1 MIPSDNYRQVF
12 KEEAYEL
19 LRKLEKSLLELEEN
33 PVDELVADVFRAMHT
48 LKGSGNM
55 FGFTDIGTFTHN
67 IETVFDLVRDRKVTV
82 TRELI
87 DLSLSACDQIRL
99 MLDASDG
106 ENFLED
112 ENTGFLTEAFKKLIP
127 PGKGDKIKETPE
139 VVTTQHKEIITYHI
153 YFHPESDIFKSGTNP
168 LYILD
173 ELISMGECEILAC
186 KTIPEL
192 NEYEPDLC
200 YTEWD
205 LLLTTDRTISDIK
218 EVFIFLEDSCE
229 LNISVADKKDIDI
242 IVDRKALAR
251 KALDKVI
258 EEQTGQNRETVPQ
271 EIKIKRHDDDS
282 VSSIRVPSEKL
293 DQMVDLVGELV
304 IAQARLNQISLE
316 KDDMDLRAVAE
327 EMARLTEELQDNTLG
342 IRMLPIGTIFSKF
355 RRLVRDLSKELGKTV
370 DMTIEG
376 EETEL
381 DKTVIERLNDPLVHI
396 IRNTVDHGIEEPQVR
411 EKKGKKREG
420 LLHLSAIHS
429 GAYVFI
435 KIIDDGAGLDGEAI
449 LKKALERGLVSPDV
463 KLQEKELFD
472 LIFLPG
478 FSTAKTVTSVS
489 GRGVGMD
496 VVKRSIEGLGGSIDI
511 DSKKGEG
518 TAITLKLPLTL
529 AIIDGLLA
537 NIGSE
542 YFVFPLSSVEEC
554 VELTCEDLQRGHGR
568 NIIKVRDEIVPYIRL
583 RDSFN
588 IKGEMTDILE
598 QIVVTII
605 DGQRIGFAVDNVVGE
620 HQTVIKSLGR
630 IFREVKGL
638 SGATILGDGSVALI
652 LDLPQLVASARV
664 DELTEEKGVF

>member
-1 MIPSDNYRQVF
+1 MVPSDNYRQVF
-12 KEEAYEL
+12 KEEAYDL

-48 LKGSGNM
+48 IKGSGNM

-67 IETVFDLVRDRKVTV
+67 IETVFDLLRNRKVSV

-87 DLSLSACDQIRL
+87 DLSLSACDQIRI
-99 MLDASDG
+99 MLEASDG
-106 ENFLED
+106 ENLLED
-112 ENTGFLTEAFKKLIP
+112 KNTRFLTEAFKKLIP
-127 PGKGDKIKETPE
+127 PDKGDNIKEEHET
-139 VVTTQHKEIITYHI
+139 VTAQHKEIITYHI
-153 YFHPESDIFKSGTNP
+153 YFHPEPDVFKSGTNP

-173 ELISMGECEILAC
+173 ELIAMGECEILAG

-192 NEYEPDLC
+192 NEYEPYLC

-205 LLLTTDRTISDIK
+205 ILLTTERPISEIK
-218 EVFIFLEDSCE
+218 DVFIFLEGSCE
-229 LNISVADKKDIDI
+229 LNINVADKKDIEI
-242 IVDRKALAR
+242 VVDRKTIAR
-251 KALDKVI
+251 DELEKVI
-258 EEQTGQNRETVPQ
+258 EEQSGQNRENVPQ

-316 KDDMDLRAVAE
+316 RDDMDLRAVAE

-355 RRLVRDLSKELGKTV
+355 RRLVRDLSKELGKIV
-370 DMTIEG
+370 DITIEG

-411 EKKGKKREG
+411 EKRGKNRAG

-435 KIIDDGAGLDGEAI
+435 KIIDDGAGIDGEAI
-449 LKKALERGLVSPDV
+449 LKKALERGLVSPDT
-463 KLQEKELFD
+463 KIQEKELFD

-478 FSTAKTVTSVS
+478 FSTAETVTSVS

-496 VVKRSIEGLGGSIDI
+496 VVKRSIEGLGGSIEV

-518 TAITLKLPLTL
+518 TAIILKLPLTL

-568 NIIKVRDEIVPYIRL
+568 HIIKVRDEIVPYIRL

-588 IKGEMTDILE
+588 ITGEMTNILE

-630 IFREVKGL
+630 IFRDVKGL

-652 LDLPQLVASARV
+652 LDLPQLVASARI
-664 DELTEEKGVF
+664 DELTEEKGVY

>member
-1 MIPSDNYRQVF
+1 MTPPDTYRQVF

-19 LRKLEKSLLELEEN
+19 LTKLEKSLLELEEN

-48 LKGSGNM
+48 IKGSGNM

-67 IETVFDLVRDRKVTV
+67 VETVFDLVRDRKVSV

-87 DLSLSACDQIRL
+87 DLSLCACDQIRL
-99 MLDASDG
+99 MLEAPEE
-106 ENFLED
+106 ENFLEH
-112 ENTGFLTEAFKKLIP
+112 EKNRSLTEAFKRLIP
-127 PGKGDKIKETPE
+127 DNRREDNTKEE
-139 VVTTQHKEIITYHI
+139 CAVVTTELEQICTYHI
-153 YFHPESDIFKSGTNP
+153 YFRPLPGIFKSGTNP
-168 LYILD
+168 LYILE
-173 ELISMGECEILAC
+173 ELMEMGTCEIVAG

-192 NEYEPDLC
+192 IEYDPEIC

-205 LLLTTDRTISDIK
+205 ILLTTARAINDIK
-218 EVFIFLEDSCE
+218 DVFMFLEGSCE
-229 LNISVADKKDIDI
+229 LDINIVDKKDREI
-242 IVDRKALAR
+242 IVDRRSVAGKALE
-251 KALDKVI
+251 KVI
-258 EEQTGQNRETVPQ
+258 DEHREQKKEPLTQ
-271 EIKIKRHDDDS
+271 EIKSKRHDDDS

-342 IRMLPIGTIFSKF
+342 IRMLPIGTLFGKF
-355 RRLVRDLSKELGKTV
+355 RRLVRDLSKELGKII
-370 DMTIEG
+370 DITIEG

-396 IRNTVDHGIEEPQVR
+396 IRNTVDHGIEEPRVR
-411 EKKGKKREG
+411 EEKGKNREG
-420 LLHLSAIHS
+420 VLHLSAMHS

-435 KIIDDGAGLDGEAI
+435 KITDDGAGLDGEAI
-449 LKKALERGLVSPDV
+449 LKKALERGLVPPDT

-478 FSTAKTVTSVS
+478 FSTAKTVTNVS

-496 VVKRSIEGLGGSIDI
+496 VVRRSIEGLGGSIDI

-537 NIGSE
+537 NIGNE
-542 YFVFPLSSVEEC
+542 NFVFPLSSVEEC
-554 VELTCEDLQRGHGR
+554 VELTDEDLQRGHGR

-588 IKGEMTDILE
+588 ITLGMTDIVE

-630 IFREVKGL
+630 IFRDVKGL

-652 LDLPQLVASARV
+652 LDLPQLVASARI
-664 DELTEEKGVF
+664 DELAEV